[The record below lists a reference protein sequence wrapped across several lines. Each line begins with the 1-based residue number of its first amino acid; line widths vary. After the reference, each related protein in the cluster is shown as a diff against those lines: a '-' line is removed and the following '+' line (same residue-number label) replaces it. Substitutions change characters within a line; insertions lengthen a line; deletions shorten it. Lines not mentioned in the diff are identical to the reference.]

1 MKKIALLGSTGSIG
15 TQTLEVAR
23 EKGYRITALAAR
35 RSIDA
40 LEAQIREF
48 KPEYCAVADENA
60 ARDLK
65 IRVADTDTKILSGD
79 EGIVETASISDA
91 DILLNSLLGKSGIRP
106 TLAAIESGK
115 DIAMANKEPLVAS
128 GEIILERVREKG
140 VRFLPVDSEHS
151 AIFQCLDSE
160 HNSSKF
166 INRLIITASGGP
178 FFGRTREELK
188 SITPAEAIAH
198 PTWSMGAK
206 ISVDSATLMNKGL
219 ELIEAARLFNVPA
232 DKIDVTVHRQSI
244 VHSMVEFCDGSTL
257 AQLGHPDMKHC
268 IQFAL
273 TYPERSESLCKKMDY
288 SQSFT
293 LTFAPPDEKTF
304 TLLPLARRAITL
316 GGTAPAVLNGAGER
330 AVELFL
336 GGKIGFLDIFDTVE
350 SAVNSIPV
358 EKALTLEIIE
368 EHDRLARE
376 HIDALVGARA

>member
-23 EKGYRITALAAR
+23 EKGYKITALAAR
-35 RSIDA
+35 RSIDL
-40 LEAQIREF
+40 LETQIREF
-48 KPEYCAVADENA
+48 KPQYCAVADVDA

-65 IRVADTDTKILSGD
+65 VRISDTDTKILSGD
-79 EGIVETASISDA
+79 EGIIEVAGISDA

-128 GEIILERVREKG
+128 GEIILAKVREKK

-151 AIFQCLDSE
+151 AIFQCLDTE
-160 HNSSKF
+160 HNSKKF
-166 INRLIITASGGP
+166 ISRLIITASGGP
-178 FFGRTREELK
+178 FFGKTREELK
-188 SITPAEAIAH
+188 NITPAEAIAH

-219 ELIEAARLFNVPA
+219 ELIEAARLFDVTA

-257 AQLGHPDMKHC
+257 AQMGHPDMKHC

-273 TYPERSESLCKKMDY
+273 TYPERSESLCQRLDY
-288 SQSFT
+288 TKSFA
-293 LTFAPPDEKTF
+293 LTFDPPDEKTF

-336 GGKIGFLDIFDTVE
+336 DKKISFLDIFDTVE
-350 SAVNSIPV
+350 SAVNNVPFS
-358 EKALTLEIIE
+358 KDLTLEVIE
-368 EHDRLARE
+368 NADRMARE
-376 HIDALVGARA
+376 HVDSLLK

>member
-23 EKGYRITALAAR
+23 EKGYKITALAAR
-35 RSIDA
+35 RSIDL

-48 KPEYCAVADENA
+48 RPEYCAVADEKA
-60 ARDLK
+60 AADLK

-79 EGIVETASISDA
+79 EGIIETAAISNA

-128 GEIILERVREKG
+128 GEIILGKVKEKG

-160 HNSSKF
+160 HNSSRF
-166 INRLIITASGGP
+166 ISRLIITASGGP
-178 FFGRTREELK
+178 FFSKTREELK
-188 SITPAEAIAH
+188 DITPAEAIAH

-219 ELIEAARLFNVPA
+219 ELIEAARLFNVSA
-232 DKIDVTVHRQSI
+232 DRIDVTVHRQSI

-273 TYPERSESLCKKMDY
+273 PYPERADSLSKKMDY
-288 SQSFT
+288 TQSFT

-336 GGKIGFLDIFDTVE
+336 SGKIGFLDIFDTVE

-358 EKALTLEIIE
+358 EKALSLEIIE
-368 EHDRLARE
+368 EKDRLARE
-376 HIDALVGARA
+376 HIDTLVGARA

>member
-23 EKGYRITALAAR
+23 EKGYKITALAAR
-35 RSIDA
+35 RSIDL

-48 KPEYCAVADENA
+48 KPQYCAVADTDA

-65 IRVADTDTKILSGD
+65 VRVADTDTKILSGD
-79 EGIVETASISDA
+79 EGIIEVAGISDA

-106 TLAAIESGK
+106 TLAAIDSGK

-128 GEIILERVREKG
+128 GEIILSRVREKG

-160 HNSSKF
+160 HNSSRF
-166 INRLIITASGGP
+166 ISRLIITASGGP
-178 FFGRTREELK
+178 FFGKTRQELE

-257 AQLGHPDMKHC
+257 AQMGHPDMKHC

-273 TYPERSESLCKKMDY
+273 TYPERSESLCRKMDY
-288 SQSFT
+288 TKSFT
-293 LTFAPPDEKTF
+293 LTFDPPDEKTF

-336 GGKIGFLDIFDTVE
+336 DGKIRFLDIFDTVE
-350 SAVNSIPV
+350 SAVDNVPFTK
-358 EKALTLEIIE
+358 ELTLEIIE
-368 EHDRLARE
+368 NADRMARE
-376 HIDALVGARA
+376 HIDSLVK

>member
-23 EKGYRITALAAR
+23 EKRYKITALAAR
-35 RSIDA
+35 RSIDL

-48 KPEYCAVADENA
+48 RPEYCAVADEKA
-60 ARDLK
+60 AADLK
-65 IRVADTDTKILSGD
+65 IRVADTNTKILSGD
-79 EGIVETASISDA
+79 EGIIEAAAISDA

-128 GEIILERVREKG
+128 GEIILKKVKEKG

-160 HNSSKF
+160 HNSSRF

-178 FFGRTREELK
+178 FFGKTREELK

-288 SQSFT
+288 TQSFT

-336 GGKIGFLDIFDTVE
+336 GGKISFLDIFDTVE
-350 SAVNSIPV
+350 SAVNTIPV

-376 HIDALVGARA
+376 HIDALVGVKA

>member
-23 EKGYRITALAAR
+23 EKGYKITALAAR
-35 RSIDA
+35 RSIDL

-48 KPEYCAVADENA
+48 KPQYCAVADTEA

-65 IRVADTDTKILSGD
+65 TRVADTDTKILSGD
-79 EGIVETASISDA
+79 EGIIEVAAVSDA

-106 TLAAIESGK
+106 TLAAIDSGK

-128 GEIILERVREKG
+128 GEIILARVREKG

-160 HNSSKF
+160 HNSSRF
-166 INRLIITASGGP
+166 ISRLIITASGGP
-178 FFGRTREELK
+178 FFGKTRRELEN
-188 SITPAEAIAH
+188 ITPAEAIAH

-219 ELIEAARLFNVPA
+219 ELIEAARLFDVPA

-257 AQLGHPDMKHC
+257 AQMGHPDMKHC

-273 TYPERSESLCKKMDY
+273 TYPERSESLCRKMDY
-288 SQSFT
+288 TKSFT
-293 LTFAPPDEKTF
+293 LTFDPPDEKTF
-304 TLLPLARRAITL
+304 TLLPLSRRAITL

-336 GGKIGFLDIFDTVE
+336 DGKIRFLDIFDTVE
-350 SAVNSIPV
+350 SAVNNVPFTKELS
-358 EKALTLEIIE
+358 LEVIE
-368 EHDRLARE
+368 NADRMARE
-376 HIDALVGARA
+376 HIDALVR

>member
-23 EKGYRITALAAR
+23 EKGYKITALAAR
-35 RSIDA
+35 RSIDL
-40 LEAQIREF
+40 LETQIREF
-48 KPEYCAVADENA
+48 KPQYCAVSDVEA

-65 IRVADTDTKILSGD
+65 VRIADTDTKILSGD
-79 EGIVETASISDA
+79 EGIIEVAGISDA

-106 TLAAIESGK
+106 TLAAIEAGK

-128 GEIILERVREKG
+128 GEIILSRVREKG
-140 VRFLPVDSEHS
+140 VKFLPVDSEHS

-160 HNSSKF
+160 HNSKKF
-166 INRLIITASGGP
+166 ISRLIITASGGP
-178 FFGRTREELK
+178 FFGKTREELK
-188 SITPAEAIAH
+188 NITPAEAIAH
-198 PTWSMGAK
+198 PTWNMGAK

-219 ELIEAARLFNVPA
+219 ELIEAARLFDVPA

-257 AQLGHPDMKHC
+257 AQMGHPDMKHC

-273 TYPERSESLCKKMDY
+273 TYPERSDSLCKRLDY
-288 SQSFT
+288 TKSFS
-293 LTFAPPDEKTF
+293 LTFDPPDEKTF

-336 GGKIGFLDIFDTVE
+336 DGKIRFLDIFDTVE
-350 SAVNSIPV
+350 SAVDSVPFTK
-358 EKALTLEIIE
+358 ELTLDVIE
-368 EHDRLARE
+368 NADRM
-376 HIDALVGARA
+376 ARAHVDSLAK

>member
-1 MKKIALLGSTGSIG
+1 MKKIALIGSTGSIG

-23 EKGYRITALAAR
+23 EKGYKITALAAR
-35 RSIDA
+35 RSIDL

-48 KPEYCAVADENA
+48 KPQYCAVADTEA

-65 IRVADTDTKILSGD
+65 TRVADTDTKILSGD
-79 EGIVETASISDA
+79 EGIIEVAAVSDA

-128 GEIILERVREKG
+128 GEIILARVREKG

-160 HNSSKF
+160 HNSSRF
-166 INRLIITASGGP
+166 ISRLIITASGGP
-178 FFGRTREELK
+178 FFGKTRRELEN
-188 SITPAEAIAH
+188 ITPAEAIAH

-219 ELIEAARLFNVPA
+219 ELIEAARLFDVPA

-257 AQLGHPDMKHC
+257 AQMGHPDMKHC

-273 TYPERSESLCKKMDY
+273 TYPERSESLCRKMDY
-288 SQSFT
+288 TKSFT
-293 LTFAPPDEKTF
+293 LTFDPPDEKTF
-304 TLLPLARRAITL
+304 TLLPLSRRAITL

-336 GGKIGFLDIFDTVE
+336 DGKIRFLDIFDTVE
-350 SAVNSIPV
+350 SAVNNVPFTKELS
-358 EKALTLEIIE
+358 LEVIE
-368 EHDRLARE
+368 NADRMARE
-376 HIDALVGARA
+376 HIDALVR

>member
-23 EKGYRITALAAR
+23 EKGYKITAIAAR
-35 RSIDA
+35 RSVEL

-48 KPEYCAVADENA
+48 RPEYCAVADESA
-60 ARDLK
+60 SRDLK
-65 IRVADTDTKILSGD
+65 VRVADTDTKILSGD
-79 EGIVETASISDA
+79 AGIVEVAAVSDA
-91 DILLNSLLGKSGIRP
+91 EILLNSLLGKSGIRP

-115 DIAMANKEPLVAS
+115 HIAMANKEPLVAS
-128 GEIILERVREKG
+128 GEIILEKAREKG

-160 HNSSKF
+160 HNSRKF
-166 INRLIITASGGP
+166 IKRLIITASGGP
-178 FFGRTREELK
+178 FFGKTRDELK
-188 SITPAEAIAH
+188 SVTPAEAIAH

-219 ELIEAARLFNVPA
+219 ELIEAARLFSVPA
-232 DKIDVTVHRQSI
+232 DRIDVTVHRQSI

-257 AQLGHPDMKHC
+257 AQMGNPDMKHC

-273 TYPERSESLCKKMDY
+273 TYPERSPSLCKPLDFTR
-288 SQSFT
+288 SFA
-293 LTFAPPDEKTF
+293 LTFDPPDEKTF

-316 GGTAPAVLNGAGER
+316 GGVAPAALNGAGEC

-336 GGKIGFLDIFDTVE
+336 NGKIGFLDIFSLVE
-350 SAVNSIPV
+350 AAVDAVKPV
-358 EKALTLEIIE
+358 EKLTLDIIE
-368 EHDRLARE
+368 EADRQARE
-376 HIDALVGARA
+376 LVCSLAGL

>member
-23 EKGYRITALAAR
+23 EKNYRVTALAAR
-35 RSIDA
+35 RSVDL
-40 LEAQIREF
+40 LETQIREF
-48 KPEYCAVADENA
+48 KPDICAVADPDS

-65 IRVADTDTKILSGD
+65 VRVADTDTKIISGD
-79 EGIVETASISDA
+79 EGIIEAAAESDA

-128 GEIILERVREKG
+128 GEIILAKAREKG

-151 AIFQCLDSE
+151 AIFQCIDSE
-160 HNSSKF
+160 HNSRRF

-178 FFGRTREELK
+178 FFKKTRDQLK
-188 SITPAEAIAH
+188 NITPEQAIAH

-219 ELIEAARLFNVPA
+219 ELIEAARLFEVEA

-273 TYPERSESLCKKMDY
+273 TYPERSVSLCRKMDY
-288 SQSFT
+288 TQSFT
-293 LTFAPPDEKTF
+293 LTFDPPDEKTF

-336 GGKIGFLDIFDTVE
+336 DRKIGFLDIFDLVE
-350 SAVNSIPV
+350 GAVNSVPLIR
-358 EKALTLEIIE
+358 ELTLDIIE
-368 EHDRLARE
+368 NADRLARE
-376 HIDALVGARA
+376 YVDSAIKS

>member
-23 EKGYRITALAAR
+23 EKGYKITALAAR
-35 RSIDA
+35 RSIDL

-48 KPEYCAVADENA
+48 RPEYCAVADEKA
-60 ARDLK
+60 AADLK

-79 EGIVETASISDA
+79 EGIIETAAISNA
-91 DILLNSLLGKSGIRP
+91 DILLNSLLGKSGLRP

-128 GEIILERVREKG
+128 GEIILGKVKEKG

-160 HNSSKF
+160 HNSSRF
-166 INRLIITASGGP
+166 ISRLIITASGGP
-178 FFGRTREELK
+178 FFSKTREELK
-188 SITPAEAIAH
+188 DITPAEAIAH

-219 ELIEAARLFNVPA
+219 ELIEAARLFNMSA
-232 DKIDVTVHRQSI
+232 DRIDVTVHRQSI

-288 SQSFT
+288 TQSFT

-336 GGKIGFLDIFDTVE
+336 SGKIGFLDIFDTVE

-358 EKALTLEIIE
+358 EKALSLEIIE
-368 EHDRLARE
+368 EKDRLARE
-376 HIDALVGARA
+376 HIDTLVGARA

>member
-23 EKGYRITALAAR
+23 EKGYKITALAAR
-35 RSIDA
+35 RSIDL

-48 KPEYCAVADENA
+48 RPEYCAVADEKA
-60 ARDLK
+60 AADLK

-79 EGIVETASISDA
+79 EGIIETAAISNA

-128 GEIILERVREKG
+128 GEIILGKVKEKG

-160 HNSSKF
+160 HNSSRF
-166 INRLIITASGGP
+166 ISRLIITASGGP
-178 FFGRTREELK
+178 FFSKTREELK
-188 SITPAEAIAH
+188 DITPAEAIAH

-219 ELIEAARLFNVPA
+219 ELIEAARLFNMSA
-232 DKIDVTVHRQSI
+232 DRIDVTVHRQSI

-288 SQSFT
+288 TQSFT

-336 GGKIGFLDIFDTVE
+336 SGKIGFLDIFDTVE

-358 EKALTLEIIE
+358 EKALSLEIIE
-368 EHDRLARE
+368 EKDRLARE
-376 HIDALVGARA
+376 HIDTLVGARA